1 MTARDR
7 TVLLVV
13 VAVGVLGAFWFAVLG
28 PKRDEAAKLG
38 NQIAQERSRL
48 GDAQQRA
55 AAAEQAKARYDD
67 DYATVA
73 RLGKAVPV
81 QQDVPSLVYQLDA
94 AAKAHGIDFHD
105 LKVNPG
111 AAPAAA
117 ATTAA
122 QVAQVGAAEKGTDTS
137 MPATAAT
144 PATVG
149 PAALPVIPFNFT
161 FNGGYFDMQRFIRAL
176 DRLTF
181 LRADTLQ
188 VAGRLLTINGLSL
201 TVDPN
206 KHSRVQAQ
214 IDANAFQ
221 LPADE
226 GLTAGAT
233 AQAPTTPGA
242 TGSQSSPAP
251 TTPTATATG
260 VIR

>member
-7 TVLLVV
+7 LVLLVL
-13 VAVGVLGAFWFAVLG
+13 VGACALAGFWFAILG
-28 PKRDEAAKLG
+28 PKRDEASKLSA
-38 NQIAQERSRL
+38 QITE
-48 GDAQQRA
+48 QRA
-55 AAAEQAKARYDD
+55 RLASARQLEASAQAAKARYDE

-81 QQDVPSLVYQLDA
+81 QDDVPSLVYQLDA
-94 AAKAHGIDFHD
+94 TAKAHGVDFHD
-105 LKVNPG
+105 FQAG
-111 AAPAAA
+111 AAQAPAPS
-117 ATTAA
+117 TQTPAA
-122 QVAQVGAAEKGTDTS
+122 QVAQVGAAEKGTDNS
-137 MPATAAT
+137 ASTAAPAA

-161 FNGGYFDMQRFIRAL
+161 FNGGYFGMQRFIRAL

-206 KHSRVQAQ
+206 RHSQVQAV
-214 IDANAFQ
+214 IDADAFK

-233 AQAPTTPGA
+233 AQGP
-242 TGSQSSPAP
+242 QSSSTQ
-251 TTPTATATG
+251 TTSTVPTATATG
-260 VIR
+260 VTP